1 MANKLSISPWD
12 EYTSKAPV
20 NSDSWAATD
29 RGWFFGPDGRA
40 RGNYLD
46 YAPYRTEEQCPNGT
60 IHAVRTFDHAV
71 KWCRTV
77 EEAKLFIQAL

>member
-1 MANKLSISPWD
+1 MAKLIEFQPWD
-12 EYTSKAPV
+12 EYSSKEPPG
-20 NSDSWAATD
+20 SERWAATD

-46 YAPYRTEEQCPNGT
+46 YGPFRTEEQCPDGT
-60 IHAVRTFDHAV
+60 IHAVRSTDHKV

-77 EEAKLFIQAL
+77 EEAKLFIQAM